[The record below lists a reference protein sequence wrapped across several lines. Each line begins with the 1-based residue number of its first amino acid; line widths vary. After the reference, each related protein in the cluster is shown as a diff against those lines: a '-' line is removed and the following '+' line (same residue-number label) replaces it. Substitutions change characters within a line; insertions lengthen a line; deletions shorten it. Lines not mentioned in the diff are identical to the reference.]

1 MTAGIRA
8 PRTALVLIYLFV
20 NKFQTDQS
28 TICKAV
34 SDEIIYM
41 FEPSFFHE
49 GPQDRK
55 RSEGTWV
62 QEQVEE
68 CVEIAD
74 YNVGSLQQL
83 RAQQLL

>member
-1 MTAGIRA
+1 
-8 PRTALVLIYLFV
+8 
-20 NKFQTDQS
+20 
-28 TICKAV
+28 
-34 SDEIIYM
+34 M

-49 GPQDRK
+49 EPQDRK

-68 CVEIAD
+68 CVEIDD

>member
-1 MTAGIRA
+1 
-8 PRTALVLIYLFV
+8 
-20 NKFQTDQS
+20 
-28 TICKAV
+28 
-34 SDEIIYM
+34 M